1 LKAKLV
7 ANKKTRA
14 TFNVR
19 GAVNILGSPYIR
31 LLERKLTAEAARRLQ
46 SWERNQ
52 GCQRLNNAQFTSLR
66 LLEAY
71 RVDEEVEGRLVTT

>member
-14 TFNVR
+14 PFNVR

-31 LLERKLTAEAARRLQ
+31 LLERKLTAEAAKLGEDPGAKD
-46 SWERNQ
+46 S
-52 GCQRLNNAQFTSLR
+52 TTPSL
-66 LLEAY
+66 LLCVSSKLTE
-71 RVDEEVEGRLVTT
+71 

>member
-14 TFNVR
+14 IFNVR

-31 LLERKLTAEAARRLQ
+31 LLERKLTAEAVKLG
-46 SWERNQ
+46 EEP
-52 GCQRLNNAQFTSLR
+52 GCQSLKNALFTSLR